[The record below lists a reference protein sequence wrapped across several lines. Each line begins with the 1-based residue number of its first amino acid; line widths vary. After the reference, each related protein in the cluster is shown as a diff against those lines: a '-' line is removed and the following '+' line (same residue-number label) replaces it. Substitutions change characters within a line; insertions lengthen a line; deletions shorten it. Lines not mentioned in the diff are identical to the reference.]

1 MISNRLTIFSISF
14 VLFALIGIIALPQ
27 STLAE
32 GPIIL
37 SDISNNSENNFVP
50 GQIIV
55 GLKNSPS
62 SVESDIK
69 FKGGK
74 ILEANDKLNAL
85 LVKVPNKAEDAF
97 LEAMKNNPNVTFV
110 VKNHVVTK
118 SAIIPNDPYW
128 GDQWN
133 MKIIKAHEAWSTQL
147 GSTDVTVAVIDTGID
162 DTHSDLIGRVV
173 QGYDFA
179 YDDNDPMDGDGHGT
193 HVAGTIGATT
203 NNGIGVAGL
212 AQVNILPVKVL
223 DDNGS
228 GSDWSVSQGII
239 FAESRSDIINLSLGC
254 ACTEND
260 LPLTK
265 LALASAYSKNVLIVA
280 AAGNSASSGPHYPSD
295 DSNVISVSATTK
307 DDKLASYSNY
317 GNSIELSAPGGD
329 TKGGPYWK
337 TYVLST
343 YNENGYAYSIGTSM
357 ASPHVAGVAAL
368 VLSQYP
374 NLSNTELRTHLQT
387 TADDLG
393 SAGLDTLYGYGRV
406 NALNA
411 VITSPT
417 LVNPLP
423 TANAGTDQTTND
435 DDGNNFESLTL
446 DGSGSSVLDGTIVSY
461 DWTESGA
468 SLGSG
473 ATLNY
478 AFSVGSHTVTL
489 TVTDDEGAT
498 DTDTVVITVNANQT
512 PIADAGADQTV
523 SDPEADSEV
532 VTLNGSGSNDPDG
545 SIVSYEWTK
554 DGILLGTGVTHDHV
568 FDIGTHTVTLEVT
581 DNGGATSTDT
591 VIITVVDNQAPT
603 ANAGAD
609 KTTSDADNTGSE
621 SVTLDG
627 SGSNDP
633 DGSIVLYEWKEG
645 TTLLGNTAIITQDFA
660 VGIHTVTLTVTDNG
674 GATASDTV
682 VITVNQASLG
692 ITVDSIIPNTVSY
705 GDSVIVII
713 TVTNFVE
720 GAQVSLTDGS
730 GPIKV
735 SNVLVVDDNTITAT
749 IITKDGGPPR
759 DRVWDVTVTNPDGS
773 SGTLEN
779 GFTVTVDLTQKGN
792 SNSK

>member
-27 STLAE
+27 PTLAE

-55 GLKNSPS
+55 GLKNGPS

-374 NLSNTELRTHLQT
+374 NLSNTELRTHLQN

-406 NALNA
+406 NAQTAVTTIPVNDNTSP
-411 VITSPT
+411 VITSISVDASSTTATITWTTDEPATSVVDYGGTADTYDSSVFDIIYVTSHSIELSGLSHSNTYHFMITSLDSSNNSASSSDAQFTTASPPT
-417 LVNPLP
+417 LKSITISPDNTSITEGSTQQFIATGAYSDGPNQVLTDVTWTSSDSNIATIDANGLASGISVGPTMI
-423 TANAGTDQTTND
+423 TANSGGFSDTASLYVTAALDEPTTVSVSLITYGSEGGKNKDKHLLVTITLID
-435 DDGNNFESLTL
+435 DLSNF
-446 DGSGSSVLDGTIVSY
+446 V
-461 DWTESGA
+461 SGA
-468 SLGSG
+468 SVSIDLSRDDLVIASG
-473 ATLNY
+473 TAT
-478 AFSVGSHTVTL
+478 
-489 TVTDDEGAT
+489 
-498 DTDTVVITVNANQT
+498 
-512 PIADAGADQTV
+512 
-523 SDPEADSEV
+523 
-532 VTLNGSGSNDPDG
+532 
-545 SIVSYEWTK
+545 
-554 DGILLGTGVTHDHV
+554 
-568 FDIGTHTVTLEVT
+568 
-581 DNGGATSTDT
+581 TSTD
-591 VIITVVDNQAPT
+591 
-603 ANAGAD
+603 G
-609 KTTSDADNTGSE
+609 
-621 SVTLDG
+621 
-627 SGSNDP
+627 
-633 DGSIVLYEWKEG
+633 
-645 TTLLGNTAIITQDFA
+645 
-660 VGIHTVTLTVTDNG
+660 TVTFSLKNAPSGHYETD
-674 GATASDTV
+674 
-682 VITVNQASLG
+682 
-692 ITVDSIIPNTVSY
+692 
-705 GDSVIVII
+705 
-713 TVTNFVE
+713 VTNVVSGLDFV
-720 GAQVSLTDGS
+720 DGY
-730 GPIKV
+730 I
-735 SNVLVVDDNTITAT
+735 DDGYD
-749 IITKDGGPPR
+749 K
-759 DRVWDVTVTNPDGS
+759 
-773 SGTLEN
+773 
-779 GFTVTVDLTQKGN
+779 
-792 SNSK
+792 

>member
-55 GLKNSPS
+55 GLKNGPS

-118 SAIIPNDPYW
+118 SSIIPNDPYW

-133 MKIIKAHEAWSTQL
+133 MKIIKAHEAWSTKL
-147 GSTDVTVAVIDTGID
+147 GSTSVIVAVIDTGVD
-162 DTHSDLIGRVV
+162 YNHSDLISRVV

-179 YDDNDPMDGDGHGT
+179 YDDDDPMDGDGHGT

-228 GSDWSVSQGII
+228 GSDWSVSEGII

-265 LALASAYSKNVLIVA
+265 LALASAYLKNVLIVA
-280 AAGNSASSGPHYPSD
+280 AAGNSGSSGPHYPSD
-295 DSNVISVSATTK
+295 DPNVISVSATTK

-343 YNENGYAYSIGTSM
+343 YKGDSYAYSVGTSM

-374 NLSNTELRTHLQT
+374 NLSNIELRTHLQN

-406 NALNA
+406 NAQTA
-411 VITSPT
+411 VTTIPVNDNTPPPT
-417 LVNPLP
+417 LESITISPDNPSITEGSTQQFTATGEYSDETNQVLTDVTWTSSDSNIATIDASGLATGISAGLAVTI
-423 TANAGTDQTTND
+423 TANSGGFSDTASLYVTAALDEPTTVSVSLITYGSEGGKNKDKHLLVTITLID
-435 DDGNNFESLTL
+435 DLSN
-446 DGSGSSVLDGTIVSY
+446 SV
-461 DWTESGA
+461 SGA
-468 SLGSG
+468 SVSIDLSRDDLVIASG
-473 ATLNY
+473 TATT
-478 AFSVGSHTVTL
+478 STGGTVTFSL
-489 TVTDDEGAT
+489 KNAPSGHYETD
-498 DTDTVVITVNANQT
+498 
-512 PIADAGADQTV
+512 
-523 SDPEADSEV
+523 
-532 VTLNGSGSNDPDG
+532 
-545 SIVSYEWTK
+545 
-554 DGILLGTGVTHDHV
+554 
-568 FDIGTHTVTLEVT
+568 
-581 DNGGATSTDT
+581 
-591 VIITVVDNQAPT
+591 
-603 ANAGAD
+603 
-609 KTTSDADNTGSE
+609 
-621 SVTLDG
+621 
-627 SGSNDP
+627 
-633 DGSIVLYEWKEG
+633 
-645 TTLLGNTAIITQDFA
+645 
-660 VGIHTVTLTVTDNG
+660 
-674 GATASDTV
+674 
-682 VITVNQASLG
+682 
-692 ITVDSIIPNTVSY
+692 
-705 GDSVIVII
+705 
-713 TVTNFVE
+713 VTNVVSGLDFV
-720 GAQVSLTDGS
+720 GNYIDDGYD
-730 GPIKV
+730 K
-735 SNVLVVDDNTITAT
+735 
-749 IITKDGGPPR
+749 
-759 DRVWDVTVTNPDGS
+759 
-773 SGTLEN
+773 
-779 GFTVTVDLTQKGN
+779 
-792 SNSK
+792 